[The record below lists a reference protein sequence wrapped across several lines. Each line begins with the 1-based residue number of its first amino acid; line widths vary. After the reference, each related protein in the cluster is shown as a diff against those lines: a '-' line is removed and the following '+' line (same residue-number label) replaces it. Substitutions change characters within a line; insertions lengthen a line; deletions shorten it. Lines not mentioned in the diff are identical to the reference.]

1 MQSPPL
7 PPDEAARLDALRKL
21 SVLDT
26 PPDEEFD
33 AIVRAASLVCGMPI
47 ALISLVDGQ
56 RQWFKANVGLPG
68 LAETDRDVSFCGHT
82 ILQDCVFEVCDA
94 AEDARFADNPLVTGG
109 PLIRYYAG
117 APLRLSDGS
126 QVGSL
131 CVIGR
136 EPGQLDGNQCE
147 ILTLLSRAAAR
158 ALENFNASKKA
169 QRHAIELSHERQR
182 LAFVIEGTGVGT
194 WEWNLQTDEFHI
206 NEQWLPLLGWMEM
219 DAQTLHS
226 LIHPEDLPRADHAMA
241 EHRAGRSPNFVFEGR
256 TRHSDGRW
264 IWTSSRGAIVTRS
277 ADGAPEW
284 ISGLISDVTEARLKE
299 EALRKSERFLVQT
312 ERFAGVGGWEIDLVT
327 GVLQWTPQ
335 AFRIAGLDPSRP
347 PTADQAIGFYAP
359 EARERVIAARE
370 RAVATG
376 EPYDL
381 EVPYIRADGRRIWVR
396 SFGNAVFAG
405 GRAVRLAGA
414 FQDVTAQVEQRQA
427 LEDARTRVQV
437 AAEAG
442 GMGVWDWDIVA
453 DTMQWDDRMCAL
465 YDIERPD
472 GRGTFVLWKTMLYAA
487 DRMAAERAIRDAIDG
502 IRPFD
507 TEFRV
512 IWSDAS
518 VHHLRACG
526 RVIRDADGRALR
538 MIGINW
544 DVTEQRRLTAEL
556 SEQHERL
563 RVTLQSI
570 GDAVITTDARGRVAW
585 LNPVAERLT
594 GWPASEAVGKP
605 IADVCRIFDQETR
618 QPKRNLVAAC
628 LDQGRVLAQ
637 DGNTL
642 LVSRYGR
649 EFGIE
654 DTVSPIRDDQGDI
667 LGVIKVFHDV
677 TKQRRL
683 EAEQREREQQLVVAN
698 TELERLARHMA
709 QSKSIAEQASRAKTR
724 FLAGMSHELRTPL
737 NGILGYAQL
746 LRMDGGLTGMQS
758 ERVQAML
765 SAGTHL
771 LEMISCVL
779 DLSEIETG
787 GVERQLAPVD
797 LASLTEASLNI
808 VRPAAETKR
817 LGLGLAIMSDVPRR
831 VMTDPSRLRQVLL
844 NLLGNAVKYTQAG
857 SVELRV
863 RTAPRSAPAAP
874 RLRFEVADTGPG
886 IPPEQ
891 HHLLF
896 EEFERLDAKDAG
908 KEEGAGLGL
917 SLAKQLAGVL
927 CGALGHE
934 DNVGGG
940 SIFWLEIPLVA
951 DAAGAA
957 SPARASD
964 FIAVDTDVPVAAPA
978 PGTRVLVV
986 DDVAMNRDIAAAFI
1000 RSAGYEVECV
1010 EGGAEAVEAVKKADF
1025 LVVLMDVRMPDI
1037 DGLEATRRIR
1047 ALDDAS
1053 HRQVPIVALTAQV
1066 FTEQIEACRQA
1077 GMDTH
1082 VAKPFTLET
1091 LLGAIKRGVAVGHGR
1106 APRPTAANDPATNPD
1121 APADTALGAHL
1132 PVLDAAA
1139 LEKTSAMLKPEAVQ
1153 TYLSGL
1159 TTRMEALQA
1168 GLHAQGD
1175 TPGAAGKLVEAA
1187 HALAGSAGMF
1197 GFERLV
1203 LVARH
1208 FERSVKADPSVAAA
1222 LARDLNAALELS
1234 LAALQARTGAVRQ
1247 SQAA

>member
-1 MQSPPL
+1 MQSPTL
-7 PPDEAARLDALRKL
+7 PPDEATRLEALRKL
-21 SVLDT
+21 GVLDT
-26 PPDEEFD
+26 PPGEAFD
-33 AIVRAASLVCGMPI
+33 AIARAASLVCGMPI
-47 ALISLVDGQ
+47 ALISLVDGD
-56 RQWFKANVGLPG
+56 RQWFKANVGLTG
-68 LAETDRDVSFCGHT
+68 VTQTDRDVSFCGHA
-82 ILQDCVFEVCDA
+82 ILQDGVFEVSDA

-109 PLIRYYAG
+109 PKIRHYAG

-136 EPGQLDGNQCE
+136 EPGRLDEKQSE
-147 ILTLLSRAAAR
+147 ILTQLSRAAAQ
-158 ALENFNASKKA
+158 ALENFNAA
-169 QRHAIELSHERQR
+169 QNAQQNALALAKERQR
-182 LAFVIEGTGVGT
+182 LASVIEGTGVGT
-194 WEWNLQTDEFHI
+194 WEWNVRTGEFLI
-206 NEQWLPLLGWMEM
+206 NDRWLPLLGRSAM
-219 DAQTLHS
+219 DRETL
-226 LIHPEDLPRADHAMA
+226 LGMIHPEDRPRAEHAMA
-241 EHRAGRSPNFVFEGR
+241 EHLAGRRPGYLFDGR
-256 TRHSDGRW
+256 MQHSDGRW
-264 IWTSSRGAIVTRS
+264 IWMFSRGAIVTRTT
-277 ADGAPEW
+277 DGSPEW
-284 ISGLISDVTEARLKE
+284 ISGTISDNTETRMQQ
-299 EALRKSERFLVQT
+299 EALRKSERFLAQT
-312 ERFAGVGGWEIDLVT
+312 ERFAGVGGWEIDLAT
-327 GVLQWTPQ
+327 GALQWTPQ

-347 PTADQAIGFYAP
+347 PTAEQAIGFYAP
-359 EARERVIAARE
+359 EARDRVIAARE
-370 RAVATG
+370 RAIATG
-376 EPYDL
+376 EAYDL
-381 EVPYIRADGRRIWVR
+381 EVPYVRADGARIWVR

-405 GRAVRLAGA
+405 GRAVRMAGA
-414 FQDVTAQVEQRQA
+414 FQDITAQVEQRLA
-427 LEDARTRVQV
+427 LEQARTRVQL
-437 AAEAG
+437 ATDSG
-442 GMGVWDWDIVA
+442 GIGVWDWNIVT
-453 DTMQWDDRMCAL
+453 DDMYWDDWMCRL

-472 GRGTFVLWKTMLYAA
+472 GRGTFVLWKTLLHAA
-487 DRMAAERAIRDAIDG
+487 DRAAAERAIRDAVDG
-502 IRPFD
+502 TRPLD

-512 IWSDAS
+512 VWTDGS
-518 VHHLRACG
+518 VHYLRAFG
-526 RVIRDADGRALR
+526 RVIRDADGRALH
-538 MIGINW
+538 MVGTNW
-544 DVTEQRRLTAEL
+544 DVTEQHRLTAEL
-556 SEQHERL
+556 AEQHELL

-570 GDAVITTDARGRVAW
+570 GEAVITTDAHGRVAW
-585 LNPVAERLT
+585 MNPVAERLT
-594 GWPASEAVGKP
+594 GWPAAEAVSKP
-605 IADVCRIFDQETR
+605 LTEICRIFDEETR
-618 QPKRNLVAAC
+618 APKRDLVSVC
-628 LDQGRVLAQ
+628 LAQGRVVGQ

-654 DTVSPIRDDQGDI
+654 DTVSPIRNDQGDI

-683 EAEQREREQQLVVAN
+683 EAERREHEQQLLVAN
-698 TELERLARHMA
+698 KELERLARHMA
-709 QSKSIAEQASRAKTR
+709 KSKSIAEQASRAKTR

-746 LRMDGGLTGMQS
+746 LRMDGGLSGVQA

-787 GVERQLAPVD
+787 GVELQKAPVD
-797 LASLTEASLNI
+797 LASLAEASLNI
-808 VRPAAETKR
+808 VRPTAETKR
-817 LGLGLAIMSDVPRR
+817 LGLGLAVMSDVPRR

-863 RTAPRSAPAAP
+863 RTARQSAPEAP

-896 EEFERLDAKDAG
+896 EEFERLDAKETG

-927 CGALGHE
+927 GGALGHE
-934 DNVGGG
+934 DNPGGG

-951 DAAGAA
+951 DAAGSAA
-957 SPARASD
+957 PARASD
-964 FIAVDTDVPVAAPA
+964 FAQAEPDEPVAGPA
-978 PGTRVLVV
+978 AGGARVLVV

-1000 RSAGYEVECV
+1000 RSAGYEVVCA
-1010 EGGAEAVEAVKKADF
+1010 EGGAEAVAAVEAAEF
-1025 LVVLMDVRMPDI
+1025 LVVLMDVRMPEI

-1047 ALDDAS
+1047 SLAAPR
-1053 HRQVPIVALTAQV
+1053 RQVPIVALTAQV

-1091 LLGAIKRGVAVGHGR
+1091 LLGAIKRGVAVGQER
-1106 APRPTAANDPATNPD
+1106 APRPPVANDS
-1121 APADTALGAHL
+1121 APAPEPAPGAGLGMNL

-1139 LEKTSAMLKPEAVQ
+1139 MEKTSAMLKPEAVQ

-1159 TTRMEALQA
+1159 ATRMEALQA
-1168 GLHAQGD
+1168 GLRSFAD
-1175 TPGAAGKLVEAA
+1175 APGGTGKLVEAA

-1222 LARDLNAALELS
+1222 LAGDLTVALELS
-1234 LAALQARTGAVRQ
+1234 LAALQARTGKARQ
-1247 SQAA
+1247 SEAA